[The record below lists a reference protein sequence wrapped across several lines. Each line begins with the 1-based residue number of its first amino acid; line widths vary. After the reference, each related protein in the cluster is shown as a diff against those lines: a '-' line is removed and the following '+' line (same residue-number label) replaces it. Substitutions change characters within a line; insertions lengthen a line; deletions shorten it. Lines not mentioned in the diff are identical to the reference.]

1 MKNLM
6 NISLLLIAAGLSG
19 QTLENLQY
27 GAYLTTGKTMW
38 EKSVKEASEKFGEE
52 SFEKALAL
60 YGLLNNTMASQDEET
75 FDAHKDGAIDLL
87 KKLIEDNPNWGE
99 PKAVLSS
106 TYGLVMAYSPMKGMF
121 LGMKS
126 TSLIEEALKQQPT
139 SPLVQKLYAGSKLYT
154 PEMFGGDPEE
164 AVESF
169 SVSIELYEGSQT
181 QSNNWLYLDA
191 LMGLSMAY
199 RKTDQPEKAVEV
211 LKKALKVEPDY
222 KWAEAVLAKL
232 EKS

>member
-1 MKNLM
+1 MKNVML
-6 NISLLLIAAGLSG
+6 ILLICCAGAAFAQSS
-19 QTLENLQY
+19 QEVQY
-27 GAYLTTGKTMW
+27 AAYLSASKTLW
-38 EKSVKEASEKFGEE
+38 EKSIELAKKENGEGTHQHV
-52 SFEKALAL
+52 LAI
-60 YGLLNNTMASQDEET
+60 YGLLNNTMVDEDQTT
-75 FDAHKDGAIDLL
+75 FDDYVDTATDYLEA
-87 KKLIEDNPNWGE
+87 LIKSEVNP
-99 PKAVLSS
+99 ADQQALLSS
-106 TYGLVMAYSPMKGMF
+106 VYGLIMAYSPMKGMF